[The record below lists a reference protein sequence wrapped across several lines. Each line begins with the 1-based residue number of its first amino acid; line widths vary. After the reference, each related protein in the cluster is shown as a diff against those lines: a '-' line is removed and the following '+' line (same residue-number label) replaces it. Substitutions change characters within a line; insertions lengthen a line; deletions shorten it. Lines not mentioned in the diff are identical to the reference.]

1 MTISFTEA
9 RLSDIIDYFKEGYY
23 STEEGKEVTVQ
34 RYSVD
39 VTKGTVL
46 FVLETKTKEK

>member
-1 MTISFTEA
+1 MDLKFIEV
-9 RLSDIIDYFKEGYY
+9 RLSDIIDYFAEGYY

-39 VTKGTVL
+39 TTKGTVL
-46 FVLETKTKEK
+46 FVLETKEKL